1 MELCAG
7 LANSNKED
15 HGLNRYHEYN
25 FVIGESCFVIPNI
38 RVIRG
43 GIFPLRNSFIRVH
56 SCEFVVKRTKQKSFS
71 HHQQF
76 NDLTFQPCNLF
87 TCHEVTE
94 PA

>member
-38 RVIRG
+38 RVIRS
-43 GIFPLRNSFIRVH
+43 L
-56 SCEFVVKRTKQKSFS
+56 
-71 HHQQF
+71 
-76 NDLTFQPCNLF
+76 LF
-87 TCHEVTE
+87 YSL
-94 PA
+94 